1 MQAFD
6 RITVYAVRKNES
18 YHVYGPTDRDRHSS
32 WRAVDNK
39 CEQGPYYSETT
50 QLDVEL
56 SYVSSRSVY
65 SDADATHLNL
75 TSSCRHV
82 HRVNNCHRSV
92 QTERRVSVRVSIA
105 TQLNSTSSGV
115 ELRRY
120 KWALMHSRH
129 YRKTLPP
136 GFLKFGPLP
145 NAYISCSTR
154 GLLHFSVYFTDYPT
168 IYVKVST
175 YLQFYLT

>member
-39 CEQGPYYSETT
+39 CEQGPYYSDTT
-50 QLDVEL
+50 Q
-56 SYVSSRSVY
+56 
-65 SDADATHLNL
+65 LNL
-75 TSSCRHV
+75 TSSCPHV

-129 YRKTLPP
+129 YRKTPEN
-136 GFLKFGPLP
+136 FT
-145 NAYISCSTR
+145 TR
-154 GLLHFSVYFTDYPT
+154 FFFKVWTATKCLHIV
-168 IYVKVST
+168 
-175 YLQFYLT
+175 